1 MTNPL
6 DSGDGT
12 RPTTDGAAANIG
24 PAKKLT
30 TNGNVAPATTEGM
43 TRKRQDAR
51 SADTDDSDAFHL
63 HENLK
68 PSSNQEP

>member
-30 TNGNVAPATTEGM
+30 SNGNVAPATTERM
-43 TRKRQDAR
+43 TRKRQDAQ
-51 SADTDDSDAFHL
+51 SADNDDSDAFQL

-68 PSSNQEP
+68 PDSNQEP

>member
-12 RPTTDGAAANIG
+12 RPTTAGGAANIG

-30 TNGNVAPATTEGM
+30 DNGNVAPAKTERM
-43 TRKRQDAR
+43 TRKRQDAK
-51 SADTDDSDAFHL
+51 SAETDDSDAFHL

-68 PSSNQEP
+68 PDSNQEP